1 MSIWKKLF
9 GGEAGSTP
17 GASSPKQQTFE
28 DLCASGTLKQVQQAI
43 DAGTDV
49 NLRSQ
54 HGGTPLMS
62 AINNPDVG
70 VIPLL
75 VRAGAEVNAQTVKGQ
90 TALMIAAMGSSKP
103 EVISALIRA
112 GADPNLENING
123 WTALKWAAQTNPNP
137 DIITALVAGG
147 ADATIPGLLEI
158 CESHNRNKD
167 AVAAALKA
175 AVPPSVEIEQEP
187 PPAHMILVPAGI
199 FAMGDTFAEGDYCD
213 IPVHNVHVSEFL
225 ILSTLVTKAHWDR
238 VHQWAVAHGYTFDN
252 AGSGTG
258 PHHPVQKVNWHDSVK
273 WCNALSEMEGV
284 TPCYY
289 SSPDR
294 TTVYRSGRHDLSN
307 ACVDWTSDGYRLPT
321 EAEWEKAARGGLEG
335 KRFPWGDTIS
345 HENANYNSDW
355 IGSKP
360 CYAYDIN
367 KSRGYHP
374 TNRSGG
380 TSVVGTLTPNP
391 FGIYDLAGNVF
402 ERCWDWYEEKWYSDR
417 RATEPDPRGPDQGE
431 GRVVRGGSWHAPA
444 KQARVACR
452 WSGSTDKASDDRG
465 FRYVRK
471 TVRRQ

>member
-1 MSIWKKLF
+1 MSSIK
-9 GGEAGSTP
+9 
-17 GASSPKQQTFE
+17 
-28 DLCASGTLKQVQQAI
+28 
-43 DAGTDV
+43 
-49 NLRSQ
+49 
-54 HGGTPLMS
+54 
-62 AINNPDVG
+62 NPDLG

-75 VRAGAEVNAQTVKGQ
+75 ARAGAEVNAQTVKGQ
-90 TALMIAAMGSSKP
+90 TALMIAAMTISNP
-103 EVISALIRA
+103 QVITTLITS
-112 GADPNLENING
+112 GADPNLENHYG
-123 WTALKWAAQTNPNP
+123 WTALKWAAQENPNP
-137 DIITALVAGG
+137 DIIVALVAGG

-158 CESHNRNKD
+158 CESRNRNKD

-175 AVPPSVEIEQEP
+175 ADQPPIETEQESP
-187 PPAHMILVPAGI
+187 PPRMILVLGGI

-225 ILSTLVTKAHWDR
+225 ICSTLVTKAYWDS
-238 VHQWAVAHGYTFDN
+238 VHQWAITHGYTFDN
-252 AGSGTG
+252 PGSGINL
-258 PHHPVQKVNWHDSVK
+258 HHPVQKVNWHDCVK
-273 WCNALSEMEGV
+273 WCNALSEMEGI

-289 SSPDR
+289 TSQER
-294 TTVYRSGRHDLSN
+294 ATIYRGGRHELSN
-307 ACVDWTSDGYRLPT
+307 ACVDWASDGFRLPT
-321 EAEWEKAARGGLEG
+321 EAEWEKAARGGLAG

-360 CYAYDIN
+360 CYTYDIS

-402 ERCWDWYEEKWYSDR
+402 DRCWDWYDENWYSGR
-417 RATEPDPRGPDQGE
+417 PAAEPDPRGPDRGD

-452 WSGSTDKASDDRG
+452 WNGSTDKASDDRG

-471 TVRRQ
+471 SVRQQ